1 MKRENLRKSL
11 SLLACLSL
19 MCALLLACS
28 GCGGGDKKAL
38 IGDWEATIDL
48 TDMTNDEMAAGLRN
62 DPDMLKYFK
71 VEKFTMNLT
80 LSFKDDDTYS
90 MTVDED
96 ALDKEIDAIIESFKA
111 GTTQYFED
119 MIAAEGLDV
128 SVEDALAA
136 MGYTLD
142 GFLDEAFP
150 KENFTSSV
158 NEMESKGTFEAKGG
172 VLYLTDDDGTGLESY
187 KLEDNKLTLTGEGV
201 DDSDLEGLYPLVFT
215 KK

>member
-1 MKRENLRKSL
+1 MKYKNLRKSAAL
-11 SLLACLSL
+11 FVCLSL
-19 MCALLLACS
+19 MSALLLACS

-38 IGDWEATIDL
+38 IGDWQATIDL
-48 TDMTNDEMAAGLRN
+48 TDMINDEMAAGLRN
-62 DPDMLKYFK
+62 DQDMLKYFT
-71 VEKFTMNLT
+71 VQKFTLDLT
-80 LSFKDDDTYS
+80 LSFKDDNTYS

-96 ALDKEIDAIIESFKA
+96 ALDKEIDDIIESFKA

-128 SVEDALAA
+128 SVEEALSA

-158 NEMESKGTFEAKGG
+158 DEMESKGTFEAKGG
-172 VLYLTDDDGTGLESY
+172 VLYLTDDDGTGMESY
-187 KLEDNKLTLTGEGV
+187 KLEDGKLTLTGEGV
-201 DDSDLEGLYPLVFT
+201 DDSDLEGLYPLTFT